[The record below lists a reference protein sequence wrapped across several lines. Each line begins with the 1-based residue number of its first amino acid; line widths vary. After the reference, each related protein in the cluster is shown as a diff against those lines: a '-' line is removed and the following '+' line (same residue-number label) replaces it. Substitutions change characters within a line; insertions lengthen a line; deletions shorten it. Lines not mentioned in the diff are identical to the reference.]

1 MKIIQQQKILA
12 LLRSKEGEWVS
23 LPEILALGVAQYN
36 ARIHELRGQGY
47 EITNRTRVEDGI
59 KKSWYR
65 LDKSPVVV

>member
-1 MKIIQQQKILA
+1 MKTIQRNKILS
-12 LLRSKEGEWVS
+12 LLQSKPEVS
-23 LPEILALGVAQYN
+23 LPEILSLGIAQYN

-47 EITNRTRVEDGI
+47 EITNRTRVEGGI